1 MLKLNS
7 LFFDVINNWLKSI
20 QNRLNPL
27 VENSTIFKSL
37 DNIIFLFMCLTFVSS
52 LFLPSEM
59 IGIVALVVVLFT
71 VIKNLFIKGQ
81 DIELSSC
88 NLFLLVF
95 LLISFASVINSSLF
109 AKSVYGFSK
118 TLIYF
123 SFYFSVVQF
132 FRFNKD
138 KIIPTLFVIA
148 ACASFEGIVGIVQNN
163 IGLENISTWQD
174 TSYVNPEDVV
184 SRIYGTLLPYNPNLL
199 AGYLIAA
206 FPAILGLSLLF
217 VKDRKLTS
225 KSTIVSVLLIA
236 ITSLTLFF
244 TGCRGAYLAF
254 GVTGLGFILASWHV
268 IFKKEMFSHKLRDYW
283 KRAMGL
289 FAGLVAAVFVFVPS
303 ILKRLLSIFV
313 MREDS
318 STSFRMNVYHSS
330 IEMFKDNWLLGI
342 GTGNKTFREIYGL
355 YMMSGYDAL
364 STYSVFLEMA
374 VESGIFAV
382 FAYLAFLGF
391 LFKNAVVSFLNDADL
406 SKKIIIFTTFI
417 SIASVMVHG
426 LFDTIYF
433 RPQVQFVYWTM
444 VAILVVTV
452 TNKQEEMN

>member
-20 QNRLNPL
+20 QNKLNPL
-27 VENSTIFKSL
+27 VENSAIFKNL

-59 IGIVALVVVLFT
+59 IGIVALVVVFFT
-71 VIKNLFIKGQ
+71 VVKILFLKGQ

-88 NLFLLVF
+88 NLFLLIF

-109 AKSVYGFSK
+109 AKSFYGFSK

-174 TSYVNPEDVV
+174 TSYINPEDVV

-206 FPAILGLSLLF
+206 FPAILGLGLIS
-217 VKDRKLTS
+217 VKDKKLTS
-225 KSTIVSVLLIA
+225 KTTIISIILMA
-236 ITSLTLFF
+236 ITALTLFF

-254 GVTGLGFILASWHV
+254 GVIGLGIIVTSWQV
-268 IFKKEMFSHKLRDYW
+268 IFKTEAFPHKLRDYW
-283 KRAMGL
+283 KRSIGAI
-289 FAGLVAAVFVFVPS
+289 AGLVVAVFVFVPS

-330 IEMFKDNWLLGI
+330 IEMFRDNWLLGI

-374 VESGIFAV
+374 VESGIFALL
-382 FAYLAFLGF
+382 AYLAFLVV
-391 LFKNAVVSFLNDADL
+391 LLKNAVVRFLNEADL

-417 SIASVMVHG
+417 SVVAVMVHG

-444 VAILVVTV
+444 VAILVVTI